1 MPGSSMKDVIKGLH
15 QALAHIAP
23 TDLHGLAKAHARFS
37 EVAHWARLTGQEELE
52 RHGLRCVEM
61 LEALVLGEAPATGAQ
76 LGALSDLIGQMV
88 GMLGGEAAPASL
100 LEGDRGASLSAPRAP
115 RASAAPTPA
124 VVDAFATTA
133 RETLKSANVHLLA
146 LESDPTNG
154 FALGKVRSAVREL
167 GRDARQLGFEGI
179 HGFALSVS
187 KYLDRLADDELDIG
201 EDALGVAFESL
212 ATLGE
217 GIESAWAAAR
227 SGSAPSGPDL
237 LSAAQKIEAFRPSVA
252 SQINE
257 APSPKRLGDMLID
270 AGAATREAI
279 DAALQQQGDEEWH
292 RRVGEVL
299 VSDGR
304 VSREQ
309 LDEAVRLQREDST
322 LGRVGDILVEMGAI
336 GREELDAALAE
347 QSAGGQPKL
356 GEVLVRRDAATA
368 KAVGEAIRKQSLFR
382 RLCQWGGDTLAR
394 ALESGEGDG
403 GSSAGDPAV
412 LREFAE
418 RTRARLAA
426 SEIHLVDAAADSAP
440 GAALDSII
448 RDLHAIR
455 QVAAFLCLDDI
466 SEYSRG
472 LERLFK
478 RIRSKA
484 LDAEGGAMVAGNEG
498 VQVLK
503 RLIENVA
510 QAARSGGTP
519 ERDRML
525 PADLDKLDA
534 ALRGG
539 SVAGERKFLHPGD
552 AMNKKLG
559 ELLIAAG
566 VTDATEIENAL
577 TAQASTPVQRR
588 LGEILVGSGIIGET
602 QLEAAI
608 ARQQTEGGAA
618 RLGDVLLAMGAVDPH
633 ALDAALDKQRHGA
646 SPRLGEVL
654 VRNGA
659 VSSRDVAAVLRAQRF
674 AKDLVSFGMDAGGE
688 PARAASPGLL
698 HDVDKALVADF
709 FDRARKHLANADL
722 NLLRLE
728 EEPGS
733 SQAIA
738 NLQRSF
744 RGIKRIAGYIGL
756 DATHRFAFA
765 FEKVLDSA
773 AQGGI
778 ALENHVLDFAFDAVE
793 VLNRHVGGLQQA
805 VRLRRPAAAD
815 AAMAA
820 YTSRLD
826 ALANGD
832 LSILRREPIAP
843 SAFTP
848 KRLGELLVETGGIS
862 ATQLSDALNA
872 QSAESA
878 ERKLGEILLDE
889 VFVSPVQLEAAL
901 AEQRRNPARK
911 LGDILVEMGVID
923 PEGLRDALSIQRQ
936 GRKARL
942 GEILV
947 RRGYVS
953 AKTVARALRDQKL
966 INNLARAGAAAVVV
980 GVAMASP
987 IAAAADASSVTG
999 GSVVINVSG
1008 GDGVDTDADGL
1019 ADHVEKAL
1027 GTDLNSFDTDK
1038 DGMQDAWEVIHG
1050 LDPLFVGDA
1059 NADYDEDGLTNAEEH
1074 SLGSSPFDL
1083 DTDADGFY
1091 DAIEADR
1098 GTDAASPESFPV
1110 KTMAE
1115 DVNVDGKVDA
1125 GDIQIVINAA
1135 LGTAVPVPANVDNVG
1150 GVNALD
1156 LQLVISR
1163 ALNG

>member
-1 MPGSSMKDVIKGLH
+1 MPGSSMKAVIKGLH
-15 QALAHIAP
+15 QAIAQIAP
-23 TDLHGLAKAHARFS
+23 TDLNGLAKAHARFS
-37 EVAHWARLTGQEELE
+37 EIAHWARLTGQRDLE

-61 LEALVLGEAPATGAQ
+61 LEAMVLGEAPATEAQ
-76 LGALSDLIGQMV
+76 LGALSDIIGQMV
-88 GMLGGEAAPASL
+88 AMLGGEAAPQSII
-100 LEGDRGASLSAPRAP
+100 EGGRGATL
-115 RASAAPTPA
+115 AARRPVRSDTATPA
-124 VVDAFATTA
+124 MRDAFASTA
-133 RETLKSANVHLLA
+133 REVLKSANVHLLA
-146 LESDPTNG
+146 LEADPTNS
-154 FALGKVRSAVREL
+154 FALGKVRSAIREL
-167 GRDARQLGFEGI
+167 GRDARQLGHEDI
-179 HGFALSVS
+179 HGFAVAMSRFF
-187 KYLDRLADDELDIG
+187 DRLADDDLDIG
-201 EDALGVAFESL
+201 EDALGLAFESL

-217 GIESAWAAAR
+217 AIESAWAASR
-227 SGSAPSGPDL
+227 SGAAAAGPDL
-237 LSAAQKIEAFRPSVA
+237 QAAAGRLETFCPSVA
-252 SQINE
+252 SQIGDM
-257 APSPKRLGDMLID
+257 PSPKRLGDMLIE

-279 DAALQQQGDEEWH
+279 DAALRQQGDEEWH
-292 RRVGEVL
+292 RRVGELL
-299 VSDGR
+299 VADGR
-304 VSREQ
+304 VSRSQ
-309 LDEAVRLQREDST
+309 LDEAVRLQREDAS

-336 GREELDAALAE
+336 GRDELDAALAE
-347 QSAGGQPKL
+347 QSAAIQPKL
-356 GEVLVRRDAATA
+356 GEVLVRRDAASA
-368 KAVGEAIRKQSLFR
+368 KAVGQAIRKQSLFR
-382 RLCQWGGDTLAR
+382 RLCQWGGDALAR
-394 ALESGEGDG
+394 TLESGDG
-403 GSSAGDPAV
+403 SAGRAAADPAV

-418 RTRARLAA
+418 RSRARLAA
-426 SEIHLVDAAADSAP
+426 SEIHLVDAAANASP
-440 GAALDSII
+440 GAALDAII

-478 RIRSKA
+478 RVRSKA
-484 LDAEGGAMVAGNEG
+484 LDPEGGAMVAGNEG

-503 RLIENVA
+503 RLVGNVA
-510 QAARSGGTP
+510 RAAEEGRTP
-519 ERDRML
+519 DRDRIL
-525 PADLDKLDA
+525 PADLDKLEA

-566 VTDATEIENAL
+566 VTDAEEIEAAL
-577 TAQASTPVQRR
+577 AAQASAPVQRR
-588 LGEILVGSGIIGET
+588 LGEILVGAGIIEEA
-602 QLEAAI
+602 QLEAAV
-608 ARQQTEGGAA
+608 ARQQAEGGSA

-633 ALDAALDKQRHGA
+633 ALDEALDKQRHGA
-646 SPRLGEVL
+646 SPRLGEML
-654 VRNGA
+654 IRSGA
-659 VSSRDVAAVLRAQRF
+659 VSSRDVASVLRAQRF
-674 AKDLVSFGMDAGGE
+674 AKDLLSFGVAGGPE
-688 PARAASPGLL
+688 RPIEPGLL

-733 SQAIA
+733 AQAIA

-765 FEKVLDSA
+765 FEKLLDSA
-773 AQGGI
+773 AQGGV

-793 VLNRHVGGLQQA
+793 VLNRHIGGLQQA

-815 AAMAA
+815 PATAA
-820 YTSRLD
+820 YTTRLE
-826 ALANGD
+826 ALAAGD
-832 LSILRREPIAP
+832 LTILRREPIAP
-843 SAFTP
+843 SAFMP

-862 ATQLSDALNA
+862 ATQLRDALEA
-872 QSAESA
+872 QSSQPDD
-878 ERKLGEILLDE
+878 RKLGEILLDE

-901 AEQRRNPARK
+901 AEQRQHPDRK
-911 LGDILVEMGVID
+911 LGDILVDMGVID
-923 PEGLRDALSIQRQ
+923 PEGLREALSIQRH
-936 GRKARL
+936 GGKARL

-980 GVAMASP
+980 GVAMSSP
-987 IAAAADASSVTG
+987 LAAAAESSVSG

-1027 GTDLNSFDTDK
+1027 GTDANSFDTDK
-1038 DGMQDAWEVIHG
+1038 DGMDDAWEVIQG
-1050 LDPLFVGDA
+1050 LDPLFGGDA
-1059 NADYDEDGLTNAEEH
+1059 NADYDEDGLTNAEEY
-1074 SLGSSPFDL
+1074 SIGSSPFDL

-1091 DAIEADR
+1091 DSIEADR
-1098 GTDAASPESFPV
+1098 GTDPASPESFPV
-1110 KTMAE
+1110 KTIAE
-1115 DVNVDGKVDA
+1115 DVNADGKVDA

-1150 GVNALD
+1150 DVNALD
-1156 LQLVISR
+1156 IQLVISR